1 MGSTINMG
9 HSFFSDSD
17 EDEKQDAET
26 SKQTSVRF
34 TESGTFEASSLAI
47 NEAGI
52 ISNRGHVRNSDSGNN
67 IGRNRQ
73 VADFILLKELGR
85 GAGGTVYMAVHAPT
99 LRVVAIKKVKV
110 VKDEKKR
117 QIYRE
122 VQALYSNLVP
132 LENAHSMQ
140 APCPYLLTFHGA
152 FTHAESTSINIVL
165 EYMDGGELQAIVD
178 RNERCSED
186 LLAQISFRILKGL
199 KFLHSRREIHRD
211 VKPHNVLLMKNGE
224 VKISDLGILKE
235 LDKNVSLANTWAGT
249 MVYMSP
255 ERLEGK
261 PYSYSSDIW
270 SFGLTVFTLA
280 TAKLPLENIG
290 GFWAILELFRQ
301 DKIPTLPEEDFSED
315 LRDFVSNCLLK
326 DPAQRLTASQLLH
339 HAFITKHVQ
348 TAAIENG
355 DMHSTLIQ
363 QAVKSPV
370 GKSSSVSSSDQDDDH
385 TPTLS
390 TSMPMR
396 MPPQMMATIPERR
409 RTKSRQNVMQ
419 AGTKVDSFAGSVASP
434 SSLDPIDHS
443 SVGVLQPQQKPLR

>member
-1 MGSTINMG
+1 MGNLPRS
-9 HSFFSDSD
+9 
-17 EDEKQDAET
+17 
-26 SKQTSVRF
+26 
-34 TESGTFEASSLAI
+34 
-47 NEAGI
+47 
-52 ISNRGHVRNSDSGNN
+52 
-67 IGRNRQ
+67 
-73 VADFILLKELGR
+73 
-85 GAGGTVYMAVHAPT
+85 P
-99 LRVVAIKKVKV
+99 LR
-110 VKDEKKR
+110 
-117 QIYRE
+117 
-122 VQALYSNLVP
+122 
-132 LENAHSMQ
+132 
-140 APCPYLLTFHGA
+140 
-152 FTHAESTSINIVL
+152 
-165 EYMDGGELQAIVD
+165 
-178 RNERCSED
+178 
-186 LLAQISFRILKGL
+186 
-199 KFLHSRREIHRD
+199 
-211 VKPHNVLLMKNGE
+211 
-224 VKISDLGILKE
+224 
-235 LDKNVSLANTWAGT
+235 
-249 MVYMSP
+249 
-255 ERLEGK
+255 
-261 PYSYSSDIW
+261 
-270 SFGLTVFTLA
+270 
-280 TAKLPLENIG
+280 
-290 GFWAILELFRQ
+290 
-301 DKIPTLPEEDFSED
+301 LPEEDFSED